1 MPRRINYLLVLALI
15 VIALATVNT
24 AHADDRFPEVET
36 SIGVGLA
43 AGVQT
48 YDSGGSNGTSGAVQ
62 ITYRALIEN
71 SWDGRWLFE
80 LGFEHARSLS
90 NPEIPDE
97 GRDRQITSN
106 GLFYRQSWVSQ
117 GGFYVGG
124 RVGVARIRGAS
135 EKRGELDIVVG
146 LQGGYRSTDWFEA
159 GIEAVVAEPS
169 LGDGIKPGDL
179 RGVVTVSF

>member
-1 MPRRINYLLVLALI
+1 MPRQINHLPVLAII
-15 VIALATVNT
+15 VIALVTMNAT
-24 AHADDRFPEVET
+24 HADDRFPEVET

-43 AGVQT
+43 AGMQT

-71 SWDGRWLFE
+71 DWDGRWLFE

-90 NPEIPDE
+90 KPEIPDE

-106 GLFYRQSWVSQ
+106 GIFYRQSWVSQ

-124 RVGVARIRGAS
+124 RLGIARVRGTR

-146 LQGGYRSTDWFEA
+146 LQGGYRFTDRFEA

>member
-1 MPRRINYLLVLALI
+1 MAQHSKRTPFFALIVLAL
-15 VIALATVNT
+15 ATMST
-24 AHADDRFPEVET
+24 THADERFPEVET
-36 SIGVGLA
+36 SFGVGLA

-48 YDSGGSNGTSGAVQ
+48 YDSGGDNGTSGAVQ

-71 SWDGRWLFE
+71 AWDGRWLFE

-90 NPEIPDE
+90 DPEIPEE

-106 GLFYRQSWVSQ
+106 GVFYRQSWVSQ
-117 GGFYVGG
+117 GGFYAGG
-124 RVGVARIRGAS
+124 RLGFARIRGTR
-135 EKRGELDIVVG
+135 EKRGELDMVIG
-146 LQGGYRSTDWFEA
+146 LQAGYRFTDWFEA